1 MNKFTGST
9 RIVALGILLG
19 LTTAVLAKEKEEDAD
34 ESSNEVTVEKL
45 TLVRD
50 AGDTF
55 EPVKSF
61 KPTDTLGVLVKLSEP
76 KLDTKVKGIWTIVNA
91 GGIEDKTIFEKEVAL
106 TADALKG
113 AKEKD
118 RIDFTLSHDD
128 PYPKGD
134 YKFDVYLNGE
144 LADTVEFK
152 IK

>member
-9 RIVALGILLG
+9 RIVAFGILLG

-61 KPTDTLGVLVKLSEP
+61 KPTDTLAVLVKLSEP
-76 KLDTKVKGIWTIVNA
+76 KLDTKVKGIWTIANA
-91 GGIEDKTIFEKEVAL
+91 RGTEDKTIREKQVPL
-106 TADALKG
+106 TADA
-113 AKEKD
+113 
-118 RIDFTLSHDD
+118 
-128 PYPKGD
+128 
-134 YKFDVYLNGE
+134 
-144 LADTVEFK
+144 
-152 IK
+152 